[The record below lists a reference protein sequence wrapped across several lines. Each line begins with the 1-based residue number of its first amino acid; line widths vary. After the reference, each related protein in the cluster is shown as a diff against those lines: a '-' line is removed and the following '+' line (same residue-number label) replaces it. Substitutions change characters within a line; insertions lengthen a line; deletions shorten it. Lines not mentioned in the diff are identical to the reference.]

1 MKILCTAD
9 WHLGKKLE
17 AFSRLEEQILV
28 MDEIVQY
35 AEEQK
40 VDAVIVAGDCF
51 DTVNPSPEVTKLF
64 VKTLAR
70 LSRNGECVVLVI
82 AGNHDSPLFLSSSE
96 AFASQVGVAIV
107 GFVHEV
113 PRLEENSSA
122 WRVNASAP
130 GMIEI
135 FFKKAKKN
143 IRFLLAPY
151 ANAQRL
157 KKDFGV
163 EDSSKKIWEVFQ
175 KQWQE
180 NISQDSDVINIL
192 VAHYF
197 VLPEKK
203 DTLIQEEP
211 PVEDEG
217 EKKIG
222 GIGGIS
228 AEYIPQGIDYAI
240 LGHIHR
246 PQKIFSK
253 NCQVFYTGS
262 PLIYSM
268 SESGQQKTLL
278 ILEINRKKSEYYYP
292 LTQGR
297 NIKRIIFDD
306 VSKIE
311 NLLQGE
317 DENYIE
323 LVWCGDR
330 YLEAHEMHKLNNI
343 HSRLLRVDMQPKFS
357 KTLALNP
364 DIEYIHERSSLEL
377 FKDYFLFKR
386 KMEAPESLLA
396 FFETLNQYDQTSI
409 LHFRKQGFLPYSL
422 KIQGFYSY
430 KSEVFIDFSIFEEKK
445 FFGIFGSVGVGK
457 SAIIEAIIFALY
469 ARTERLG
476 SMGSGSGSS
485 NFSVTYSMMN
495 LESDTMLIEFEFS
508 VIGESGIEEYLCRI
522 HAVRDKKKFEKVD
535 AKREVFRKQNNEW
548 VPQGK
553 ISGEEILGLSYD
565 DFRKTIV
572 LQQRDFLNF
581 LHATPSKNAETLM
594 RLFHLERFDLSDQ
607 VAILKNENSGNL
619 KALSAQLMLFE
630 DVSDELLSELKER
643 KKQYKI
649 ELEYSKHE
657 LNSKKKSKEEI
668 QKKIDQLLLLK
679 ESKEKIALLEQKKEK
694 IEQAELRLKV
704 DRIIELDD
712 NIKKYIN
719 NINESQWKIDQL
731 QKDLTLLQT
740 DSEKEAEIFKLLQ
753 QELEE
758 IQTHKKQFIQ
768 QKDFW
773 QEQEFDK
780 LIVHLEYQ
788 IKQWNQLEARSLE
801 LLNKQKTLKIGR
813 SLNDVNLHAQEI
825 KTQLNFIYEE
835 EQKYKSLLGLSGIS
849 YCLKPNEP
857 CPLCGS
863 IEHPSPFES
872 IDEHMLENF
881 TQQRLALEKLL
892 EQLRDEYRQ
901 VEMSEKLCQN
911 YKDELEQLESQK
923 QNLLNNESLDSWKEK
938 LNQLLIENKQK
949 KENLLQAKTKINE
962 YENLQVELEKKKNM
976 SEIRKYELE
985 KKITQFQSLL
995 FASIDQ
1001 KNQIQKML
1009 ESDIIKKEQELKKIG
1024 LSEIEYSKSALFSK
1038 MSYEDISNY
1047 RKEYAVLE
1055 NKIKELSHLE
1065 INNNIDFSLLLNE
1078 LEQDVLLL
1086 ESKISINEQD
1096 LGSLSDKIKSL
1107 QQNIIQKEMLMEQ
1120 QKEMLINQEN
1130 IAILEQLFKAKGF
1143 VNFIGQKYLEQ
1154 LCYYAN
1160 QRFLRFS
1167 RNQFAIEAPSDLQHK
1182 GVYVIDRLAGGNK
1195 RDISTLSGGQS
1206 FQAALAL
1213 ALALADQS
1221 RVGHRFF
1228 FVDEGF
1234 GSLDEEN
1241 LRIVLQTLY
1250 ELAQQEQR
1258 IVGLISH
1265 VPAIQDEV
1273 NICLHVHNDQGNDVK
1288 IDIEFN

>member
-51 DTVNPSPEVTKLF
+51 DTVNPSPEITKLF

-70 LSRNGECVVLVI
+70 LSRNGECPVLVI

-96 AFASQVGVAIV
+96 AFASQVGVVIV
-107 GFVHEV
+107 GFIHEV
-113 PRLEENSSA
+113 PQLEESGSA
-122 WRVNASAP
+122 WKVNNSAP

-163 EDSSKKIWEVFQ
+163 EDSSKKIWEILQ
-175 KQWQE
+175 EQWQE
-180 NISQDSDVINIL
+180 NISKDPDVINIL

-203 DTLIQEEP
+203 DTLIQEELP
-211 PVEDEG
+211 IEDEG

-246 PQKIFSK
+246 PQKIYSK
-253 NCQVFYTGS
+253 NCRVFYTGS
-262 PLIYSM
+262 PLVYSM

-278 ILEINRKKSEYYYP
+278 MLEINRKKSEYYYP

-306 VSKIE
+306 MSNIE
-311 NLLQGE
+311 NLLQKE
-317 DENYIE
+317 YENFVE

-330 YLEAHEMHKLNNI
+330 YLEAHEMHKLNNM
-343 HSRLLRVDMQPKFS
+343 HARLLRVDMQPKLS
-357 KTLALNP
+357 ETLTLNP
-364 DIEYIHERSSLEL
+364 NIEYIHERSSLEL
-377 FKDYFLFKR
+377 FKEYFLFKR
-386 KMEAPESLLA
+386 KMEAPESLLTL
-396 FFETLNQYDQTSI
+396 FETLNQYDQTSV
-409 LHFRKQGFLPYSL
+409 LHCRKQGFLPHSL
-422 KIQGFYSY
+422 RIQGFYSY
-430 KSEVFIDFSIFEEKK
+430 RSPVFIDFSIFEEKK
-445 FFGIFGSVGVGK
+445 FFGIFGAVGVGK

-469 ARTERLG
+469 AKTERLG
-476 SMGSGSGSS
+476 AMGSGNGSS

-508 VIGESGIEEYLCRI
+508 VTGESGIEEYLCRI
-522 HAVRDKKKFEKVD
+522 HAVRDKKKFEKVES
-535 AKREVFRKQNNEW
+535 KREVFLKQNNEW

-607 VAILKNENSGNL
+607 VAMLKNENNGNL
-619 KALSAQLMLFE
+619 KALSAQLMHFE
-630 DVSDELLSELKER
+630 DTSDELLSMLREQ
-643 KKQYKI
+643 KKQCLT
-649 ELEYSKHE
+649 ELECSKNE
-657 LNSKKKSKEEI
+657 LNNKKKSKEEI
-668 QKKIDQLLLLK
+668 QRKIDQLLLLK
-679 ESKEKIALLEQKKEK
+679 ESKEKMALLEQRKEK

-704 DRIIELDD
+704 DRIIEFDD
-712 NIKKYIN
+712 NIKKYIQ
-719 NINESQWKIDQL
+719 NINESQKKIDQL
-731 QKDLTLLQT
+731 EKDLVLLQA
-740 DSEKEAEIFKLLQ
+740 DSEKELEIFGLIQ

-758 IQTHKKQFIQ
+758 VQTHKKQLIR

-773 QEQEFDK
+773 QEQEFDQSV
-780 LIVHLEYQ
+780 VHLEYR
-788 IKQWNQLEARSLE
+788 IKQLDELEERSLV
-801 LLNKQKTLKIGR
+801 LLDRQKTLKMDR
-813 SLNDVNLHAQEI
+813 SLSDIGLHAQEV
-825 KTQLNFIYEE
+825 KKQLNVICEE

-863 IEHPSPFES
+863 IEHPHPFES
-872 IDEHMLENF
+872 VDENILEKF
-881 TQQRLALEKLL
+881 TQQKLTLEKSL
-892 EQLRDEYRQ
+892 EQLREEYKQ
-901 VEMSEKLCQN
+901 TEMSEKLYQN
-911 YKDELEQLESQK
+911 YKDEWEQLELQK
-923 QNLLNNESLDSWKEK
+923 QELLNNESLDVLREK
-938 LNQLLIENKQK
+938 LNRLLIENKQK
-949 KENLLQAKTKINE
+949 KENLSQIKIKINE
-962 YENLQVELEKKKNM
+962 YENLQAELEEKKSM
-976 SEIRKYELE
+976 SERSKYQLE
-985 KKITQFQSLL
+985 KKITQCQSLL
-995 FASIDQ
+995 SVSIDQ
-1001 KNQIQKML
+1001 KNQTQKML
-1009 ESDIIKKEQELKKIG
+1009 ELDIIKKEQELIKIG
-1024 LSEIEYSKSALFSK
+1024 LSEIEYSKSASFSK

-1055 NKIKELSHLE
+1055 NKIKELSYLE
-1065 INNNIDFSLLLNE
+1065 INNIDFSVLLNE
-1078 LEQDVLLL
+1078 LEQDILSL
-1086 ESKISINEQD
+1086 ESKISINEQE
-1096 LGSLSDKIKSL
+1096 LGSLSDKIKLL
-1107 QQNIIQKEMLMEQ
+1107 QKNIIQKEILMEQ
-1120 QKEMLINQEN
+1120 QKELLINQEN
-1130 IAILEQLFKAKGF
+1130 IVILEQLFRVKGF

-1167 RNQFAIEAPSDLQHK
+1167 RNQFAMEAPSDLQYK
-1182 GVYVIDRLAGGNK
+1182 GVYVIDRLAGGGK

-1241 LRIVLQTLY
+1241 LRTVLQTLY
-1250 ELAQQEQR
+1250 ELAEQEQR

-1273 NICLHVHNDQGNDVK
+1273 HICLHVRSDQRYDVK
-1288 IDIEFN
+1288 IDVESN